1 MAGMRTRSGRT
12 FSGPSR
18 TTLARVDAIALELHH
33 ECTLLLGLYRTK
45 ESFSPELTVG
55 NGRPMLSM
63 PPPSSQLS
71 TRDKLWRL
79 YSALLQCRGLLV
91 RAVTQ
96 EEEEFGGGEG
106 GEYESQR
113 KTVRDRLG
121 HLLDSMRRLL
131 EEVEGAP
138 AITANTESIEQIDG
152 PTSGGAFELKL
163 WIYRIFSEVEHWS
176 RMTTATLRSIP
187 LVMSTAG
194 GRRAGK
200 RMRRGKPK

>member
-33 ECTLLLGLYRTK
+33 ECTLLLGLY
-45 ESFSPELTVG
+45 
-55 NGRPMLSM
+55 
-63 PPPSSQLS
+63 
-71 TRDKLWRL
+71 
-79 YSALLQCRGLLV
+79 CRGLLV

-121 HLLDSMRRLL
+121 HLLDSMRHLL
-131 EEVEGAP
+131 EELEGAP
-138 AITANTESIEQIDG
+138 AITSNTEIIEIDG
-152 PTSGGAFELKL
+152 PASGGTFELKL

-176 RMTTATLRSIP
+176 RMTTATLRTIP